1 MSETD
6 LWVLMQP
13 FVYRIIAVVLVLV
26 IGIWLALLIR
36 SVAIRVMTS
45 RGVDS
50 TVIHFVGSALQV
62 VLYGLVAIEVL
73 RRLGVE
79 STSLIALVGAAGFA
93 VGLALKAQLSNVA
106 AGLIMILFRPFSV
119 GHHIEAAGTEGT
131 VERIELMSTEIRT
144 PENVIVI
151 VPNAKL
157 TSDKIVNYSL
167 QDTRRLNLEVGV
179 NYKADLNKV
188 REVLHTIIENDHRI
202 LESPAPDISVKGLE
216 ENCVRVEV
224 RAWVKSGDYWKVKV
238 DIAEKI
244 KDRFDAENIS
254 FPASPIS
261 AK

>member
-6 LWVLMQP
+6 LWLLMKP
-13 FVYRIIAVVLVLV
+13 FVYRFGAVVLVLV
-26 IGIWLALLIR
+26 IGIWLARLIR

-45 RGVDS
+45 RRIDS
-50 TVIHFVGSALQV
+50 TLVHFVGSALQV

-73 RRLGVE
+73 HRLGVE

-119 GHHIEAAGTEGT
+119 GHHIEASGTEGT

-144 PENVIVI
+144 PDNVIVI
-151 VPNAKL
+151 IPNAKL

-167 QDTRRLNLEVGV
+167 RDTRRLNMDIRV
-179 NYKADLNKV
+179 NYAADLNKV
-188 REVLHTIIENDHRI
+188 REVLHTIIEEDDRI
-202 LESPAPDISVKGLE
+202 IESPAPDISVKGLE

-224 RAWVKSGDYWKVKV
+224 RAWVKSEDYWKVKV
-238 DIAEKI
+238 DTAEKI
-244 KDRFDAENIS
+244 KSRFDAEQIS
-254 FPASPIS
+254 FPASATS
-261 AK
+261 VK